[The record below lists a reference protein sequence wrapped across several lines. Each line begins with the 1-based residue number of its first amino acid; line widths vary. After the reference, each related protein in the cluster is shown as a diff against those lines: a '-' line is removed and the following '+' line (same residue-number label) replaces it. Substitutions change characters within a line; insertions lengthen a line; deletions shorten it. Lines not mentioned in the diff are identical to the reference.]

1 MRLVLCDENRIL
13 CEALGAAMEARG
25 HQVVAIT
32 TTAAGGVVAVAEH
45 QPDVVLLD
53 LCFPDAATSDGAA
66 PGEAAPDRA
75 TDADGGA
82 AAGIGAARAI
92 RHEHPGTAVL
102 VLSGPVDPAAW
113 SAALE
118 IGVAGLLRK
127 DQCVG
132 AIADALDV
140 IAAGGVVCDQRL
152 SRQAS
157 QRPARRRRAGPVY
170 VLTPREKEVLR
181 RIVAGQSTGQM
192 ADEMN
197 ITTSTLRTYV
207 KNVLSKIGA
216 HTRLQA
222 AALASHGELQNEL
235 TA

>member
-1 MRLVLCDENRIL
+1 MRLVLCDKNRIL

-25 HQVVAIT
+25 HQVAAIT
-32 TTAAGGVVAVAEH
+32 TTAAAGVAAASEFR
-45 QPDVVLLD
+45 PDVVLLD
-53 LCFPDAATSDGAA
+53 LSFPDRVTANGATAEATLEAGAD
-66 PGEAAPDRA
+66 PV
-75 TDADGGA
+75 
-82 AAGIGAARAI
+82 GIGAVRAI
-92 RHEHPGTAVL
+92 RREHPGTAVL
-102 VLSGPVDPAAW
+102 VLSSMADPAAW
-113 SAALE
+113 SAALD

-127 DQCVG
+127 DQCVD

-140 IAAGGVVCDQRL
+140 IAAGGVVLDQRL
-152 SRQAS
+152 TRQS
-157 QRPARRRRAGPVY
+157 NRHPARQRTSGLY

-192 ADEMN
+192 ACEMN
-197 ITTSTLRTYV
+197 IATSTLRTYV

-222 AALASHGELQNEL
+222 AALASQGDLQNEL

>member
-1 MRLVLCDENRIL
+1 
-13 CEALGAAMEARG
+13 MEARG

-32 TTAAGGVVAVAEH
+32 TTPAAGVAAVQASR
-45 QPDVVLLD
+45 PDVVVLD
-53 LCFPDAATSDGAA
+53 LRFPGQAADPETG
-66 PGEAAPDRA
+66 
-75 TDADGGA
+75 
-82 AAGIGAARAI
+82 AAGITAVRTI
-92 RHEHPGTAVL
+92 RREYPDTAVL
-102 VLSGPVDPAAW
+102 VLSSLADPAAW
-113 SAALE
+113 SAVLE
-118 IGVAGLLRK
+118 VGVAGLLRK

-140 IAAGGVVCDQRL
+140 IAAGGVVCDRRFSGQAAQR
-152 SRQAS
+152 A
-157 QRPARRRRAGPVY
+157 ARRRRGGTVY

-197 ITTSTLRTYV
+197 IAISTLRTYV

-222 AALASHGELQNEL
+222 AALATQGELQHEL

>member
-1 MRLVLCDENRIL
+1 MRIILCDKNRIL

-32 TTAAGGVVAVAEH
+32 TTAADGVAATAESR
-45 QPDVVLLD
+45 PDVVLLD
-53 LCFPDAATSDGAA
+53 LSFPDGAA
-66 PGEAAPDRA
+66 TNGSTADRA
-75 TDADGGA
+75 A
-82 AAGIGAARAI
+82 AAGADPAGLCAARAI
-92 RHEHPGTAVL
+92 RREYPGTAVL
-102 VLSGPVDPAAW
+102 VLSSLADPAAW
-113 SAALE
+113 SAALDV
-118 IGVAGLLRK
+118 GVAGLLRK
-127 DQCVG
+127 DQCVD

-140 IAAGGVVCDQRL
+140 IAAGGVVFDQKPPRHL
-152 SRQAS
+152 GNH
-157 QRPARRRRAGPVY
+157 PARRRTGSPY

-192 ADEMN
+192 ACEMN
-197 ITTSTLRTYV
+197 ISTSTLRTYV

-222 AALASHGELQNEL
+222 AALASQGDLQNEL

>member
-45 QPDVVLLD
+45 RPDVVLLD
-53 LCFPDAATSDGAA
+53 LCFPEAATPDGASS
-66 PGEAAPDRA
+66 GEVAPDGA
-75 TDADGGA
+75 TDADRG
-82 AAGIGAARAI
+82 AGIGAARAI
-92 RHEHPGTAVL
+92 RHEHPETAVL
-102 VLSGPVDPAAW
+102 VLSGPADPAAW

-157 QRPARRRRAGPVY
+157 QRPARRRRAGPLY

>member
-13 CEALGAAMEARG
+13 CESLGAALQARG
-25 HQVVAIT
+25 HQVVAIAAA
-32 TTAAGGVVAVAEH
+32 AAGGVAAVAEFR
-45 QPDVVLLD
+45 PDVILLD
-53 LCFPDAATSDGAA
+53 LAFPGRATANGAGTGGTADAAQ
-66 PGEAAPDRA
+66 
-75 TDADGGA
+75 
-82 AAGIGAARAI
+82 AAGVGAARTI
-92 RHEHPGTAVL
+92 RREHPGTAVL
-102 VLSGPVDPAAW
+102 VLTSVTDPAAW
-113 SAALE
+113 SAVLT

-127 DQCVG
+127 DQSVD

-140 IAAGGVVCDQRL
+140 IAGGGVVFDPGL
-152 SRQAS
+152 SRQAG
-157 QRPARRRRAGPVY
+157 QRPVRRRAGPLY

-192 ADEMN
+192 AREMN
-197 ITTSTLRTYV
+197 IATSTLRTYV

-222 AALASHGELQNEL
+222 AALASQGDLHNEL

>member
-32 TTAAGGVVAVAEH
+32 TTAADGVAAVAALR
-45 QPDVVLLD
+45 PDVVLLD
-53 LCFPDAATSDGAA
+53 LRFPGGA
-66 PGEAAPDRA
+66 G
-75 TDADGGA
+75 DADAGT

-92 RHEHPGTAVL
+92 RRESPDTAVL
-102 VLSGPVDPAAW
+102 VLSSLADPAAW

-127 DQCVG
+127 DQRVG

-140 IAAGGVVCDQRL
+140 IAAGGVVFEQKL

-157 QRPARRRRAGPVY
+157 QRAARRRRSGMLY

-197 ITTSTLRTYV
+197 IATSTLRTYV

-222 AALASHGELQNEL
+222 AALATQGELQNEL

>member
-1 MRLVLCDENRIL
+1 LVLCDENRIL

-25 HQVVAIT
+25 HQVAAIT
-32 TTAAGGVVAVAEH
+32 TTAADAVAAVEAVR
-45 QPDVVLLD
+45 PDVVLLD
-53 LCFPDAATSDGAA
+53 LRL
-66 PGEAAPDRA
+66 PGGTAEAGPG
-75 TDADGGA
+75 TGGIGVA
-82 AAGIGAARAI
+82 AAI
-92 RHEHPGTAVL
+92 RRYYPDTAVM
-102 VLSGPVDPAAW
+102 VLSSLADPAAW
-113 SAALE
+113 SAVHE
-118 IGVAGLLRK
+118 IGVAALMRK

-140 IAAGGVVCDQRL
+140 IAAGGVVFDRKVSGQP
-152 SRQAS
+152 S
-157 QRPARRRRAGPVY
+157 QRVARRRRSGTLY

-192 ADEMN
+192 AQEMN
-197 ITTSTLRTYV
+197 IATSTLRTYV

-222 AALASHGELQNEL
+222 AALATQGELQDEL